1 MYMPIRQADSVL
13 PVSFASV
20 VLRTANDPRTE
31 IAALRAA
38 VRALDPNQPLVR
50 IRTMEENI
58 ATSVAEPRFR
68 TTLLGI
74 FAGCALLLSV
84 VGLYGVV
91 TYSVTRRAS
100 EIGIRLALGAQRG
113 DILRMVL
120 GEGLRLALAGI
131 AIGGVGA
138 LALTRLVE
146 KFLFATAVTDPVTYI
161 LVPAV
166 LVAVALLACY
176 VPARRAMR
184 LDPIAAL
191 RHD

>member
-1 MYMPIRQADSVL
+1 MPIRQADSVL